1 MLILA
6 AMVMLLTSCASRST
20 VTVKN
25 ECSWSELIYIGDD
38 DQLTDQT
45 ARQILFHNKMFLKM
59 CRQGQV
65 D

>member
-1 MLILA
+1 M
-6 AMVMLLTSCASRST
+6 
-20 VTVKN
+20 TVKN

-59 CRQGQV
+59 CRQGKV